1 MITTTSDR
9 GRAFLRAHE
18 GEVLTC
24 YLDSGG
30 VPTIGVGYTLRSRSV
45 REALARIGITKLV
58 PGKTRISRAQS
69 DAILQAVLP
78 GEFEPAVVAGS
89 PEDRTQWQMDAAV
102 SAVYN
107 LGAGA
112 MGWRWA
118 EAWRAGDLAGAAN
131 ILGSNYNKVKGK
143 VVKGLTARRLAESRL
158 FATGDY
164 GGALAAEGVAREA
177 VKTRSPS
184 PDPVVKEAQELLT
197 LAGLNPGVIDGWM
210 GAKTKAAVIAYQKA
224 HPHLVADGIIG
235 PATLTQLRKD
245 AAAAKDMALKAGG
258 SGAGSAVL
266 AWGSGLP
273 WGWIAA
279 GVVLAVLLWLGWRY
293 RDVIQRRVNAW
304 RGVEVRV

>member
-9 GRAFLRAHE
+9 GRAFLRGHE

-30 VPTIGVGYTLRSRSV
+30 VPTIGIGFTLRSKAV
-45 REALARIGITKLV
+45 RAALARIGITRLV
-58 PGKTRISRAQS
+58 PGKTKISRAQS
-69 DAILQAVLP
+69 DAILAAALA

-89 PEDRTQWQMDAAV
+89 PDSRTQWQMDAAV

-107 LGAGA
+107 LGPGA

-118 EAWRAGDLAGAAN
+118 KAWRAGRLAEAAS

-143 VVKGLTARRLAESRL
+143 VMRGLTVRRLAESRL
-158 FATGDY
+158 FAVGDY
-164 GGALAAEGVAREA
+164 GDGLAGEGAPREA
-177 VKTRSPS
+177 VDAAPAQ

-197 LAGLNPGVIDGWM
+197 LAGINPGAIDGWM
-210 GAKTKAAVIAYQKA
+210 GAKTRAAVIAYQQA

-245 AAAAKDMALKAGG
+245 AAAAKDMAVKAGG

-266 AWGSGLP
+266 AFVSGLP
-273 WGWIAA
+273 WAWIAA

-304 RGVEVRV
+304 RGIEVPV